1 MTSISVSHCY
11 LYRTCLSLSLRNLPT
26 LIFHHSLAYLS
37 LATSLECC
45 NSYTEIVSPL
55 TFWLLI
61 FANSQF
67 LVNYKISSVSCA
79 SQSCGF
85 FEESDRT
92 IMIGWVS
99 QEGKSVSPDQLLSRE
114 PPCFHGVM
122 TYLTIISPFP
132 PYFPGRATPI
142 SSPDSHLGPLCLLF
156 SSKKFL
162 LPLSSKTPSRIV
174 SSSPSYL
181 CSFIILLALRSCIS
195 TFGLICVFWTLLHL
209 SFFMVSFLNLPTPL
223 SEEILLSLSQWFPV
237 WRELFFQ
244 EMFGNEWRC
253 ICVTTCGIGCYCL
266 LLTRD
271 QGSCSTFYNVQSR
284 YPWQTTQPKISLGP

>member
-11 LYRTCLSLSLRNLPT
+11 LYRTCLSLSLRNLPA

-45 NSYTEIVSPL
+45 NSYSEIVSPL

-85 FEESDRT
+85 FWESDRT

-114 PPCFHGVM
+114 PPCFHREPPGSLFNNYFSFSSLFSRQGDS
-122 TYLTIISPFP
+122 YLKSWFP
-132 PYFPGRATPI
+132 P
-142 SSPDSHLGPLCLLF
+142 GP
-156 SSKKFL
+156 
-162 LPLSSKTPSRIV
+162 PV
-174 SSSPSYL
+174 
-181 CSFIILLALRSCIS
+181 S
-195 TFGLICVFWTLLHL
+195 TFL
-209 SFFMVSFLNLPTPL
+209 
-223 SEEILLSLSQWFPV
+223 
-237 WRELFFQ
+237 
-244 EMFGNEWRC
+244 
-253 ICVTTCGIGCYCL
+253 
-266 LLTRD
+266 
-271 QGSCSTFYNVQSR
+271 
-284 YPWQTTQPKISLGP
+284 K